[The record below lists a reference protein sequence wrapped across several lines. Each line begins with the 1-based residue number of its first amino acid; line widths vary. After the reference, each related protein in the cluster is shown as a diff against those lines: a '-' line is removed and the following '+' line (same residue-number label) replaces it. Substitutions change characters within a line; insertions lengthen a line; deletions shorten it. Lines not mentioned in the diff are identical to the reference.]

1 MISFSHGFGSFS
13 KVDGSSDH
21 SQAMSNAQL
30 PDLLNGTNVNN
41 NMSLDLDPKQLL
53 KNLGNISSINN
64 HGDNSHDDWESAF
77 KYLKNNFNKHYED
90 QQQQE
95 DWLRFQEMKKQS
107 GMSSGFNHYIVM
119 GGKIIT
125 NNLFF
130 RQCKPN
136 TIKFYFR

>member
-77 KYLKNNFNKHYED
+77 KYLKHNFNKHYED
-90 QQQQE
+90 QQQE
-95 DWLRFQEMKKQS
+95 DWLRIQEMKKQS
-107 GMSSGFNHYIVM
+107 GMSSGFNNHFNM
-119 GGKIIT
+119 FGSEFT
-125 NNLFF
+125 LNL
-130 RQCKPN
+130 
-136 TIKFYFR
+136 